1 MTEQL
6 SRSVVSNQSG
16 PHARLEQTVRRHLA
30 HVSQK
35 PIADHTRAAFK
46 RMVSWLKDS
55 KLPLILDAC
64 CGVGDS
70 SRNLARAFPGHSVVG
85 VDKSLK
91 RLSTQREKD
100 EPENL
105 LLLRADLNDF
115 YRLCVRQRLRVEQH
129 FILYPNPWPKAA
141 HLGRRWHGAAAF
153 ADIVALGGRLELR
166 SNWRLYLEEFQIA
179 LGIAGVVSDLTIYS
193 PEVFLT
199 PFEAKY
205 HQSGQAIW
213 RLVADMNN
221 TR

>member
-1 MTEQL
+1 MPKQL

-16 PHARLEQTVRRHLA
+16 PHERLEETVRRHLE
-30 HVSQK
+30 HMSQK
-35 PIADHTRAAFK
+35 PIADHTQAAFDCMLDWLEGSK
-46 RMVSWLKDS
+46 R
-55 KLPLILDAC
+55 PLILDAC

-70 SRNLARAFPGHSVVG
+70 SRNLAEAFPGHRVVG

-91 RLSTQREKD
+91 RLTKERAKS

-129 FILYPNPWPKAA
+129 YILYPNPWPKAA
-141 HLGRRWHGAAAF
+141 HLGRRWHGAPAF
-153 ADIVALGGRLELR
+153 ADIVALGGKLELR

-179 LGIAGVVSDLTIYS
+179 LGIAGVDSDLTRFS

-205 HQSGQAIW
+205 HQSGQVLW
-213 RLVADMNN
+213 RLVACMNSI
-221 TR
+221 R